1 LPSQDFISY
10 TPSVYT
16 SNSIRHIKREN
27 KRHMYPLIALHL
39 LAIIKVIRKIKQEEG
54 IEKVRI
60 QLRAKE
66 N

>member
-1 LPSQDFISY
+1 
-10 TPSVYT
+10 
-16 SNSIRHIKREN
+16 
-27 KRHMYPLIALHL
+27 MYPLIALHL